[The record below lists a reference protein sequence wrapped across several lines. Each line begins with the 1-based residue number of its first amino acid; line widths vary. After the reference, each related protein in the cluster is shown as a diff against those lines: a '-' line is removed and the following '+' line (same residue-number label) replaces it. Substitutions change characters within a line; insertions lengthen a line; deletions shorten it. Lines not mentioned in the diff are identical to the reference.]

1 MWDFISPISL
11 IRYLV
16 VWRVNGSLVQLP
28 RYLPLELS
36 QVLAT
41 LIAERLPAP
50 QAREWRKTLE
60 AWETATQLE
69 TKSGKKTI
77 PTLAW
82 PLESVL
88 FAYPNKRAFGPG
100 EVILWELK
108 LIGNSADH
116 GIFLELIL
124 PAMEQAAT
132 TTDARWS
139 RHNGLWGHF
148 DIQAIY
154 ISRGTRWEPIVTN
167 GKLNLNYRAS
177 PTQWAEGLTLTADSA
192 RRFCRLTW
200 LTPFDFEFAPADND
214 AEGNANNHESE
225 IRKPRS
231 RAPMLY
237 DLIGA
242 LMERMTVFLPGKRR
256 AASEVWTTLSEET
269 RTTLRSALEQTQSST
284 RHRQK
289 LTAPPRDWP
298 GKWIGTQI
306 FSDVPPSLIP
316 YLEVASIIHIG
327 KHTHL
332 GCGTFRVDF
341 F

>member
-1 MWDFISPISL
+1 
-11 IRYLV
+11 V
-16 VWRVNGSLVQLP
+16 
-28 RYLPLELS
+28 
-36 QVLAT
+36 
-41 LIAERLPAP
+41 
-50 QAREWRKTLE
+50 REWRKTLE

-177 PTQWAEGLTLTADSA
+177 PTQWAE
-192 RRFCRLTW
+192 
-200 LTPFDFEFAPADND
+200 
-214 AEGNANNHESE
+214 
-225 IRKPRS
+225 
-231 RAPMLY
+231 
-237 DLIGA
+237 
-242 LMERMTVFLPGKRR
+242 
-256 AASEVWTTLSEET
+256 
-269 RTTLRSALEQTQSST
+269 
-284 RHRQK
+284 
-289 LTAPPRDWP
+289 
-298 GKWIGTQI
+298 
-306 FSDVPPSLIP
+306 
-316 YLEVASIIHIG
+316 
-327 KHTHL
+327 
-332 GCGTFRVDF
+332 
-341 F
+341 